1 MKVMTRRSSGP
12 VMICCF
18 ALRPWASIGHK
29 SLNERMGRNVR
40 KAVMDSKAREREAR
54 EGMSCARKQSHNG
67 QFLAGGGR
75 EDWWGRGR
83 GALTLGAHC
92 IVE

>member
-1 MKVMTRRSSGP
+1 
-12 VMICCF
+12 
-18 ALRPWASIGHK
+18 
-29 SLNERMGRNVR
+29 
-40 KAVMDSKAREREAR
+40 MDGKAREREAR

>member
-1 MKVMTRRSSGP
+1 
-12 VMICCF
+12 
-18 ALRPWASIGHK
+18 
-29 SLNERMGRNVR
+29 
-40 KAVMDSKAREREAR
+40 MDGKAREREAR

-67 QFLAGGGR
+67 QFLAGGVGGGGR